1 MTDVLTWS
9 DNHPRAKVLAR
20 TRLAIVAAAG
30 KLFLDLGFERTTM
43 ERVAS
48 EASIGLM
55 TLYRHFRNKAA
66 LFQVVMETECAM
78 ATVVPDLQEVWAR
91 PPHEA
96 LQTFGEAVIKVLV
109 SPRQLALR
117 RLVIAE
123 GARFPELGQ
132 AWHDYGPARGK
143 AEVADYVA
151 RRIQAN
157 DMAATNIEAFARM
170 YIGLL
175 DRLPLARLMSLTSA
189 GPDEIATEA
198 AEIVAMMLGPVST

>member
-1 MTDVLTWS
+1 MTDVLTWP

-20 TRLAIVAAAG
+20 TRSAIVVAAG

-55 TLYRHFRNKAA
+55 TLYRHFRTKAV

-78 ATVVPDLQEVWAR
+78 ATVVPDLQAVWTR

-96 LQTFGEAVIKVLV
+96 LRTFGEAVITVLV

-123 GARFPELGQ
+123 GGRFPELGR
-132 AWHDYGPARGK
+132 AWHDSGPARGR

-151 RRIQAN
+151 RRIRAN
-157 DMAATNIEAFARM
+157 EMAPTDTEAFARM
-170 YIGLL
+170 YVGLL

-189 GPDEIATEA
+189 NPDEIATEA
-198 AEIVAMMLGPVST
+198 AEIVATMLGPDGP